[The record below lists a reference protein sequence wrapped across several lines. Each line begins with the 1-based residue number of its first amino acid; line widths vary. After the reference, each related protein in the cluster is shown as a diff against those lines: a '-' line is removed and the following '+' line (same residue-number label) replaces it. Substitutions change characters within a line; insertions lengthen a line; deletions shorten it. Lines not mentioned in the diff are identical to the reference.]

1 MKTHPATARL
11 RRAMKPSALPLV
23 VGLLPS
29 LFLFL
34 GGADTAYAQ
43 TPPAP
48 APAAPAAAAPAPA
61 PAAAAPAPAAPAAAE
76 PAAPAAPPALVPPAA
91 PAAPAAAP
99 IDTAALPVAGE
110 TLAAPPDEVAR
121 WKERD
126 SQILETDAINGGVG
140 LLHMQHAQSGA
151 PGQFRVGF
159 NTEFFSAG
167 FLCTSSYP
175 CPNVNTSQ
183 PRVTTDTM
191 NHVGATV
198 SLGMTFTSFLEGYA
212 STAAYANS
220 DNTNRPSLLQVL
232 GDTNLGVKAFYGFSK
247 VFFLG
252 AATELDLVN
261 GTGAVGLDGS
271 GTGAKFRLLAT
282 SDLRG
287 TQKRTPLRFS
297 INATYTL
304 DNTGDVLS
312 ATETATNAPVSR
324 IERYGLQ
331 VNRVDHFD
339 INLGAETFL
348 VDERIRPFAEYG
360 LLIPINR
367 QGYACHPDNLS
378 ADQCLANDKVAPS
391 RLTIGVRF
399 LPWKR
404 GFSLLA
410 AADIGVTGVG
420 NFVEELAPQA
430 PYTIYIGGGWA
441 IDTQDRPP
449 VEKLKLVEKTIEAPV
464 AHVKGFVHEKD
475 KDQGVANAIVAY
487 ENHPEL
493 TAMATGSDGRFLTQG
508 LGIGAYTFAV
518 RADGFKDGVCET
530 QLTMAGQDVQLDCAL
545 ESLPKLGIVLGHVI
559 DVDTHGPVSNAQ
571 IKLND
576 VGGKEFRYTTDAR
589 GAFKFDNVTPGAITV
604 AADADG
610 YLALVVNSQVKPR
623 QETDLQL
630 SAVKKPKKA
639 LVEVTAGEIK
649 IKQQIQFSLDSATIL
664 PESFGLMA
672 EIADSMLKNP
682 RIRRV
687 EIQGHT
693 DNSGTPDHN
702 KVLSDQRANSVRDWL
717 TQHGVASDHLMAQGY
732 GQDRPLVPNVT
743 AAMRAKNR
751 RVQFKIIEQDTA
763 PSVGPGRLQ

>member
-1 MKTHPATARL
+1 MTT
-11 RRAMKPSALPLV
+11 SALPLV

-29 LFLFL
+29 LFLL
-34 GGADTAYAQ
+34 EASTAHAQ
-43 TPPAP
+43 TPPAAVAAP
-48 APAAPAAAAPAPA
+48 AAPVVAAPAAAAPAA
-61 PAAAAPAPAAPAAAE
+61 DAVAAPVAVVPL
-76 PAAPAAPPALVPPAA
+76 AAPPAVPVEAA
-91 PAAPAAAP
+91 
-99 IDTAALPVAGE
+99 PVAGE
-110 TLAAPPDEVAR
+110 AVAAVPDEVAR

-126 SQILETDAINGGVG
+126 SQILETDALTGGVG

-175 CPNVNTSQ
+175 CPNVNSG
-183 PRVTTDTM
+183 PRVTSDTM

-198 SLGMTFTSFLEGYA
+198 SLGMSLTSWLEGYA
-212 STAAYANS
+212 STGAYANS
-220 DNTNRPSLLQVL
+220 DNASRPSLLQVL
-232 GDTNLGVKAFYGFSK
+232 GDTNLGIKAFYGFSK
-247 VFFLG
+247 VFYLG

-287 TQKRTPLRFS
+287 MEKRTPLRFS

-304 DNTGDVLS
+304 DNTGDVLT
-312 ATETATNAPVSR
+312 ATETAIGGPVTR
-324 IERYGLQ
+324 IERYGLE

-360 LLIPINR
+360 VLVPINR
-367 QGYACHPDNLS
+367 QGYACHPDNPS
-378 ADQCLANDKVAPS
+378 SDQCLANDKVAPS
-391 RLTIGVRF
+391 RLTLGVRF

-449 VEKLKLVEKTIEAPV
+449 VEKVKLVEKMIEAPV

-475 KDQGVANAIVAY
+475 KDQGVTNAIVAY

-518 RADGFKDGVCET
+518 RAEGFKDGVCET
-530 QLTMAGQDVQLDCAL
+530 QLTTVGQDVQLDCPL
-545 ESLPKLGIVLGHVI
+545 ESLPKLGIVVGHVM
-559 DVDTHGPVSNAQ
+559 DAESHGPVSNAQ
-571 IKLND
+571 IRLND
-576 VGGKEFRYTTDAR
+576 AGGKEFRYTTDSR
-589 GAFKFDNVTPGAITV
+589 GMFKFDSVTPGAITV

-610 YLALVVNSQVKPR
+610 YLALVVTSQVKPR
-623 QETDLQL
+623 QESDLQL
-630 SAVKKPKKA
+630 SAVKKPKTA

-649 IKQQIQFSLDSATIL
+649 IKQQIQFSVDSATIL
-664 PESFGLMA
+664 SDSFGLMS
-672 EIADSMLKNP
+672 EIADSLIKNP

-693 DNSGTPDHN
+693 DNSGNADHN
-702 KVLSDQRANSVRDWL
+702 KVLSEQRANSVRDWL
-717 TQHGVASDHLMAQGY
+717 TQHGVASDRLMAQGY
-732 GQDRPLVPNVT
+732 GQERPLVPNVT

-763 PSVGPGRLQ
+763 PSVGPGRIH